1 MQVYKGMLGFQNVA
15 IKVVINPNP
24 RHQKRFVHEI
34 ATLRAC
40 HDPHI
45 VMFLGASIQEG
56 QTLLVMQYMERGNL
70 WEALANDTQDE
81 FRWHRRC
88 VSGCAL
94 SNSLCLAHV
103 QAV

>member
-1 MQVYKGMLGFQNVA
+1 MQVYKGLLGVQNVA
-15 IKVVINPNP
+15 IKVVNNPNP
-24 RHQKRFVHEI
+24 RHQKRFVQEI

-81 FRWHRRC
+81 LRWHKRC
-88 VSGCAL
+88 VSGCAPHYEIWEY
-94 SNSLCLAHV
+94 C
-103 QAV
+103 